1 MKIRLNGQERQ
12 LERIDSVADLIRS
25 LELAPEQV
33 AVELNSQLI
42 ARSKHASVQLS
53 EGDEVEIV
61 TMVGGG

>member
-1 MKIRLNGQERQ
+1 MKIRLNGQERL
-12 LERIDSVADLIRS
+12 LEQIDSVADLIRS

-33 AVELNSQLI
+33 AVELNNQLI
-42 ARSKHASVQLS
+42 ARSQHAAVQLT